1 MKDEASGPMTTLK
14 QLDAQLQAQ
23 ALEIADLRVALDVQF
38 KRIAQMQ
45 AELDVLPTARER
57 RKSIRLQ
64 LQPPSSNGN
73 GHLLVLQ
80 ESERRS
86 HPLSK

>member
-1 MKDEASGPMTTLK
+1 MITLK
-14 QLDAQLQAQ
+14 QLDAKLQAQ
-23 ALEIADLRVALDVQF
+23 SLEVANLRAALEVQF
-38 KRIAQMQ
+38 QRIVQMQ

-80 ESERRS
+80 GSERRS
-86 HPLSK
+86 RSK

>member
-1 MKDEASGPMTTLK
+1 MTTLK
-14 QLDAQLQAQ
+14 QLDAKLQAQ
-23 ALEIADLRVALDVQF
+23 ALEVANLRAALDVQF

-80 ESERRS
+80 EHTQRRGRS
-86 HPLSK
+86 N

>member
-1 MKDEASGPMTTLK
+1 MTTLK
-14 QLDAQLQAQ
+14 QLEVKLQAQ
-23 ALEIADLRVALDVQF
+23 ALEVDNLRVALDVQF

-45 AELDVLPTARER
+45 AELDVLPAARER

-73 GHLLVLQ
+73 GHRLVLPEHAQ
-80 ESERRS
+80 RRGR
-86 HPLSK
+86 SK